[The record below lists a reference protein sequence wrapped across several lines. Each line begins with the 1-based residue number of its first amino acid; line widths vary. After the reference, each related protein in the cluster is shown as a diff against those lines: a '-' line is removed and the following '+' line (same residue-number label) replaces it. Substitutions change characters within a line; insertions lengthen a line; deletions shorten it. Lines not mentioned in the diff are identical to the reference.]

1 VALEPGTVFAGF
13 TIEATLGVG
22 GMGTVYRARHPR
34 LPRSDALKLLRPDLS
49 YDPDFAVRFA
59 READIAARLDHPNI
73 VGVNDRGVEDGQL
86 WISMP
91 YIAGMDAAQAL
102 AQAGGRLPAPR
113 AVRIVGQIGAALDFA
128 HRNGLWHRDVKPA
141 NIMLTPGEEGEPE
154 RVLLADFGIAKAA
167 DEGRGLTKTG
177 NVIGTFDYAPPEQI
191 EGRAFDHRV
200 DIYALGCVLYKLLTG
215 SVPYPGTSVAAAL
228 HGHLHRPPP
237 RPTERTP
244 WLAPALDDVI
254 VRAMAK
260 EPDKRYP
267 SCRALAADA
276 RSALESLP
284 AAPPLPY
291 LVSARRADPDST
303 DAMILGPVDTEEL
316 SAADRDGLVELV
328 RQSRLFDL
336 PDRLPLPEADWA
348 DARAEPDA
356 ASTQPAAITIEVR
369 AAGRAAQVTYVPGMS
384 ARPPELDDL
393 VRGLEDRRR
402 WQPADADRAAPT
414 TGLPAPVTVI
424 ESRPDVASLPSL
436 TAEPRPV
443 QTPPPIIDAPPPQ
456 LTRSPSAASPAPRP
470 RRRRLAGVL
479 VAAVLVVSG
488 VTALILINGTDPG
501 GRTSAAPATS
511 TYTGTDSGSE
521 TGLPSSADLGL
532 PSGPGLAGNVLVA
545 NQQIDGNL
553 DLYAVDSS
561 TGQAQT
567 RLTTDAALD
576 FGPVIAPDRAS
587 VVYLHQQGDA
597 LELWV
602 VATDGTGARP
612 LFARTPP
619 GCDSVLRPAWN
630 PADPSMLAVV
640 CLDAAGTATLQL
652 LTPRGD
658 RIRTLQP
665 GLPLFDD
672 LAFSP
677 DGTAVV
683 YWGSAEAGAGD
694 GPLYQLA
701 TDGST
706 PAVLITDPSM
716 RGADAIFSPDGSRIA
731 FRAWVDDGST
741 PVNTEIFVRH
751 EGANQVLAPDV
762 GIDQDPAWSPDGS
775 MIVFKSDRA
784 DAFGVRTDR
793 LWIMFSDGTGV
804 RLLTTDPVMDGY
816 APAWSNR

>member
-1 VALEPGTVFAGF
+1 MALEPGTVFAGF
-13 TIEATLGVG
+13 TIEATLGAG

-49 YDPDFAVRFA
+49 YNPDFAIRFA

-91 YIAGMDAAQAL
+91 YIAGMDAEQAL
-102 AQAGGRLPAPR
+102 AQAGGRLPADR
-113 AVRIVGQIGAALDFA
+113 AIRIVSQIGAALDFA

-141 NIMLTPGEEGEPE
+141 NIMLTPGEDGEPE

-167 DEGRGLTKTG
+167 DEGRGLTRTG

-215 SVPYPGTSVAAAL
+215 SVPYPGTSMAAAL
-228 HGHLHRPPP
+228 HGHLNRPPP

-244 WLAPALDDVI
+244 WLAPELDDVI
-254 VRAMAK
+254 ARAMAK
-260 EPDKRYP
+260 DPDERYP
-267 SCRALAADA
+267 SCRALASDA

-303 DAMILGPVDTEEL
+303 QPMVLGPLDTEDL
-316 SAADRDGLVELV
+316 SPADRDGLVELV

-336 PDRLPLPEADWA
+336 PDSLPLPEVAWS
-348 DARAEPDA
+348 DARTEPA
-356 ASTQPAAITIEVR
+356 PRTTHPPPISVEVR
-369 AAGRAAQVTYVPGMS
+369 AGERTAQVTFIPGMS
-384 ARPPELDDL
+384 PRPPELDDL
-393 VRGLEDRRR
+393 VRGLEDRRT
-402 WQPADADRAAPT
+402 WQPADDVHTAS
-414 TGLPAPVTVI
+414 PVI
-424 ESRPDVASLPSL
+424 G
-436 TAEPRPV
+436 
-443 QTPPPIIDAPPPQ
+443 TPPPQPP
-456 LTRSPSAASPAPRP
+456 RAPSAPGAP
-470 RRRRLAGVL
+470 RRRRRL
-479 VAAVLVVSG
+479 VALLSAAALIIASG
-488 VTALILINGTDPG
+488 VTAFILVNDKDPDDATG
-501 GRTSAAPATS
+501 AAPATS
-511 TYTGTDSGSE
+511 SDGGTDSGSSSGGGE
-521 TGLPSSADLGL
+521 SSVPNSADLGL
-532 PSGPGLAGNVLVA
+532 PTGPQLAGNTLVA

-553 DLYAVDSS
+553 DLYTVDSS

-567 RLTTDAALD
+567 RLTTDAAQD
-576 FGPVIAPDRAS
+576 FGPVIAPDRTS
-587 VVYLHQQGDA
+587 VVYLRQRAEA
-597 LELWV
+597 LELWA
-602 VATDGTGARP
+602 VATDGTGARA
-612 LFARTPP
+612 LFADTPP

-630 PADPSMLAVV
+630 PADPTMLAVV

-652 LTPRGD
+652 LTPWGG
-658 RIRTLQP
+658 RIRTLET

-683 YWGSAEAGAGD
+683 YWGSSEPGAGD

-706 PAVLITDPSM
+706 PAVLLTDPDV
-716 RGADAIFSPDGSRIA
+716 RAADAIFSPDGVRIA
-731 FRAWVDDGST
+731 YRAWVDDGST
-741 PVNTEIFVRH
+741 PANSEILVLH
-751 EGANQVLAPDV
+751 EGAGQVLAPDV
-762 GIDQDPAWSPDGS
+762 GTDQDPAWSPDGS

-793 LWIMFSDGTGV
+793 LWIMFADGTGL
-804 RLLTTDPVMDGY
+804 RLLTTGTVVDGY
-816 APAWSNR
+816 APAWGNR